1 MMTHREAMLL
11 LIDKTDRATEALKR
25 LRDIDNHSP
34 MAERRAVN
42 LIRIAIDEDSRLT
55 ESDKQGLRELIHGS
69 DPVQPEQRT
78 ETIRFRVTPNEKAA
92 LQFMADRYAGGNLS
106 RLIMDAL
113 NDRYF

>member
-11 LIDKTDRATEALKR
+11 LIDKTDRATEALRR
-25 LRDIDNHSP
+25 LRDLDNHSP

-42 LIRIAIDEDSRLT
+42 LIRIAIDEESRLT
-55 ESDKQGLRELIHGS
+55 ESDKQGLRELIRDS
-69 DPVQPEQRT
+69 VPPEQRT
-78 ETIRFRVTPNEKAA
+78 ETIRFRVTPNEKAD
-92 LQFMADRYAGGNLS
+92 LQLLADRYAGGNLS